1 MNKKAKRLAAKHKL
15 KRTQSCPPAI
25 QSAFWTST
33 EKKLWKYSNL
43 ANDPTRTDEEDT
55 IVNILR
61 ADLID
66 AGIEFDTL
74 PCERE

>member
-1 MNKKAKRLAAKHKL
+1 MNKKANRLAAKHKL
-15 KRTQSCPPAI
+15 ARIKSSIPEVPYI
-25 QSAFWTST
+25 FWTST
-33 EKKLWKYSNL
+33 EKKLWKYSAL
-43 ANDPTRTDEEDT
+43 STDPLRTDEEDM